1 MVSSHFTQKIPF
13 CPIFGSME
21 FKTTIQPH
29 QGLFEISHDSR
40 IMLIGSCFS
49 NEIGHKLAQSGFHT
63 LINPFGTLFN
73 SYSIGKSL
81 TTTVRNKKFDS
92 SDFFENHGI
101 WHSYKLH
108 SKFSGLHLND
118 SIEKINSSIEEANKF
133 IFNTDVLIITLGTAW
148 VYELKENQ
156 KIVANCHKMPQ
167 QLFTRRKLG
176 LNEIISEYTHLI
188 EHLKGANNKLKI
200 ILTISPVKH
209 LRDGFVENNW
219 SKSTL
224 NISAHELVRRF
235 DFVDYY
241 PAFEIMSDDL
251 RDYRFYKNDMLHPN
265 ELATQY
271 IYEHFQNAY
280 CTDETKSISK
290 EFFQLSK
297 SSEHKVMN
305 VGSIENAKFINDFKS
320 RAERLMH
327 VNSHKV
333 NQLLQ
338 TIN

>member
-1 MVSSHFTQKIPF
+1 
-13 CPIFGSME
+13 ME

-29 QGLFEISHDSR
+29 QGLFEITHDSR

-49 NEIGHKLAQSGFHT
+49 NEIGHKLSQSGFHT

-92 SDFFENHGI
+92 TDFFEHNGL

-108 SKFSGLHLND
+108 SRFSSFHLD
-118 SIEKINSSIEEANKF
+118 EAIEKINTSVEVANNF
-133 IFNTDVLIITLGTAW
+133 VFNTDVLIITLGTAW
-148 VYELKENQ
+148 VYELKETG

-167 QLFTRRKLG
+167 QLFEKRKLG
-176 LNEIISEYTHLI
+176 INEIISEYTHLI

-200 ILTISPVKH
+200 IFTVSPVKH
-209 LRDGFVENNW
+209 LRDGFVANNW

-224 NISAHELVRRF
+224 NIAIHELVRRF
-235 DFVDYY
+235 DFCDYY
-241 PAFEIMSDDL
+241 PSYEIMNDDL

-265 ELATQY
+265 DLATQY

-280 CTDETKSISK
+280 CVEETKQIAK
-290 EFFQLSK
+290 EFYQLSK
-297 SSEHKVMN
+297 SAEHKIMN
-305 VGSIENAKFINDFKS
+305 SDSIENTKFITDFKS

-327 VNSHKV
+327 VNSNKV
-333 NQLLQ
+333 NELLQ
-338 TIN
+338 GLN